1 MAVIGGQQPGEFKV
15 TAIVMDPVAG
25 AQFYIDVLGAQET
38 RRHLAE
44 GLKEVPDGTVT
55 AVELRLSGIVLVLTR
70 QNPRFRDGK
79 WSDGRRT
86 DWPRCPEVTGTS
98 TASFSLY
105 VDDVDSTLAK
115 ALAHGATLM
124 HPSHEI
130 EDTPW
135 GDRII
140 QFFDPMGHVW
150 QIMTRL
156 EDVAEEEL
164 PARIEAQRERMRQ
177 ARRAAITT

>member
-15 TAIVMDPVAG
+15 TAIVMDPVA
-25 AQFYIDVLGAQET
+25 AARFYADVLDARET

-55 AVELRLSGIVLVLTR
+55 AVEMRLSGIVLALTR
-70 QNPRFRDGK
+70 QNPRFRDGR
-79 WSDGRRT
+79 WSDGRRE

-115 ALAHGATLM
+115 ALARGATLM
-124 HPSHEI
+124 HPAHEI

-135 GDRII
+135 GDRLI

-156 EDVAEEEL
+156 EDVAEEDL
-164 PARIEAQRERMRQ
+164 PARIEAQRERMHQ
-177 ARRAAITT
+177 ARRAAVTT